1 MKFTTDFVAQVA
13 QLANFTID
21 KEQEKELAQSFDDS
35 LTNIELLNKVNTQGI
50 EPTYQVNNLVN
61 VMRAD
66 EINEANQ
73 FSQKEALSNA
83 AATHDGYFV
92 VKRVID
98 HDDA

>member
-21 KEQEKELAQSFDDS
+21 KQQEKKLAQSFDES
-35 LTNIELLNKVNTQGI
+35 LANIELLNKIDTKGI

-61 VMRAD
+61 VVRAD
-66 EINEANQ
+66 EIDEANQ
-73 FSQKEALSNA
+73 LTQAQALSNA
-83 AATHDGYFV
+83 AAAHDGYFV

-98 HDDA
+98 HDDT